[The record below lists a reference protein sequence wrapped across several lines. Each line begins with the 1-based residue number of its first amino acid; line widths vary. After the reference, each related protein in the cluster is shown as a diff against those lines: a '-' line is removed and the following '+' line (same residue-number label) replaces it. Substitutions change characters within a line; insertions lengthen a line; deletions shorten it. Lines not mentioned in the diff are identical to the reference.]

1 MPSLVDP
8 HIGFVSYQQALT
20 DRSIQ
25 PIPCDGYPELYV
37 MQDEPESGDQRLTYA
52 FIANRVVKAY
62 AVYTQVDFWEGK
74 PRFGVG
80 YATAEQFRNHGFA
93 TEIVKA
99 SMKELHRGISQYLHE
114 PGFYVEAIVGM
125 ENLASQ
131 KVAARTLTDMPETI
145 VDGISGLPALYYI
158 KQVV

>member
-1 MPSLVDP
+1 ML
-8 HIGFVSYQQALT
+8 
-20 DRSIQ
+20 R
-25 PIPCDGYPELYV
+25 C
-37 MQDEPESGDQRLTYA
+37 
-52 FIANRVVKAY
+52 
-62 AVYTQVDFWEGK
+62 
-74 PRFGVG
+74 G

-99 SMKELHRGISQYLHE
+99 SMEELHRGISQHLPE

-131 KVAARTLTDMPETI
+131 KVAARTLTDMPKTI
-145 VDGISGLPALYYI
+145 VDGISGLPALHYI